1 MIELLNFL
9 IKNIVKSPES
19 VIVEEQDSTT
29 FDGNISK
36 VYLISI
42 DKSDIGVV
50 IGKGGQTIKGIRNLA
65 KVKAVNLGIYVDV
78 RIKEEK

>member
-36 VYLISI
+36 VYLISV

>member
-9 IKNIVKSPES
+9 IKNIVKNPDAVSIS
-19 VIVEEQDSTT
+19 EEDSTT
-29 FDGNISK
+29 FDGNKSK
-36 VYLISI
+36 VYLISV
-42 DKSDIGVV
+42 DQSDVGVV

-78 RIKEEK
+78 RINEEQ

>member
-9 IKNIVKSPES
+9 IKNIVKNPDAVFIS
-19 VIVEEQDSTT
+19 EQDSTT
-29 FDGNISK
+29 FDGNKSK
-36 VYLISI
+36 VHLISV
-42 DKSDIGVV
+42 DQSDIGIV

-78 RIKEEK
+78 RINEEK

>member
-9 IKNIVKSPES
+9 IKNIVKNPEVV
-19 VIVEEQDSTT
+19 VIEEQDSTT
-29 FDGNISK
+29 FDGNKSK
-36 VYLISI
+36 LYLITV
-42 DKSDIGVV
+42 DQSDVGVV

-78 RIKEEK
+78 RINEEK

>member
-19 VIVEEQDSTT
+19 VIIEEQDSTT